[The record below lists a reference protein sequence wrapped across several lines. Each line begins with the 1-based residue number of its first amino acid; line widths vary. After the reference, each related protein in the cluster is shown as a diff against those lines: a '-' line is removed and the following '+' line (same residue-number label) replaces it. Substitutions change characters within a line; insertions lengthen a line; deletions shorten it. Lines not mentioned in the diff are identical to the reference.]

1 MGAGSIP
8 AKHSGLKSQTAVSQL
23 EMSGGIK
30 HSKEVVFMDGK
41 IKRLTDITTL
51 QISIKLLVV
60 ALVGC
65 LMVAPLTRDQE
76 NKD

>member
-1 MGAGSIP
+1 
-8 AKHSGLKSQTAVSQL
+8 
-23 EMSGGIK
+23 
-30 HSKEVVFMDGK
+30 MDRK

-51 QISIKLLVV
+51 HISIKLLVV

-76 NKD
+76 INKD